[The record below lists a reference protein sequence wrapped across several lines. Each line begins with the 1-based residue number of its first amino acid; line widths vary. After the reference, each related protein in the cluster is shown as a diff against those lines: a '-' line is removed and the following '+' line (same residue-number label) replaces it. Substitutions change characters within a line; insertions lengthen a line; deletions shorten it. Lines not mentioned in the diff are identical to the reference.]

1 MAESI
6 EEGETSLQAYGS
18 LKESVWERILD
29 RCRWDFNESEMAE
42 IRRFIDENRDP
53 PDVLSL
59 QILRRISVISL
70 VEAESGVD
78 LRDREEIEEVMETRS
93 SSIVEKKVEKGR
105 F

>member
-1 MAESI
+1 
-6 EEGETSLQAYGS
+6 
-18 LKESVWERILD
+18 
-29 RCRWDFNESEMAE
+29 MAE

-78 LRDREEIEEVMETRS
+78 LRDREE
-93 SSIVEKKVEKGR
+93 KKRLWKPAPAPLSKKKWRRGASKSHLGTQIGADHR
-105 F
+105 R